1 MESLWWQHDE
11 NLGKFP
17 YREWFW
23 STRYTDSTSW
33 AEGFYWFYKIPA
45 EAGHEEQLAFRSPEN
60 RRSIDWSMQVKKDVL
75 YIITHPGDMPNW
87 GNASQFIDIGPPC
100 GNWLSSMYEEREI
113 TRSQTYS
120 VQAAVRAVRELP
132 AKVSAV
138 AVKNDELTSGITATV
153 QAAPEL
159 PIEMRAAI
167 MGNPEIEYPIRAAIR
182 SERHLEPAIIASV
195 SKDFSLDSGVTATIQ
210 GNSLQW
216 YGTRAAIK
224 GETEKTVG
232 ITAFVVKS
240 RADQIMLEMENNWP
254 QELDLRSTPNS
265 PSKFRDWRKQPIG
278 K

>member
-1 MESLWWQHDE
+1 VGWGQRL
-11 NLGKFP
+11 
-17 YREWFW
+17 
-23 STRYTDSTSW
+23 
-33 AEGFYWFYKIPA
+33 
-45 EAGHEEQLAFRSPEN
+45 
-60 RRSIDWSMQVKKDVL
+60 VKKDVI
-75 YIITHPGDMPNW
+75 YIITYPGDTPNW
-87 GNASQFIDIGPPC
+87 GNVSQFIDIGPPC
-100 GNWLSSMYEEREI
+100 GNWRSSMFEEAEI

-120 VQAAVRAVRELP
+120 VQAAVQTVRELP
-132 AKVSAV
+132 GKIKATV
-138 AVKNDELTSGITATV
+138 AKNDELACGVTATI

-182 SERHLEPAIIASV
+182 AERLLEPAIIASI

-210 GNSLQW
+210 GNPLQW

-232 ITAFVVKS
+232 IKAFVVKS
-240 RADQIMLEMENNWP
+240 RVNQIMLEMENLWP

-278 K
+278 Q